1 MCAMYLFVICVS
13 IKTIWFQLNEI
24 IPNYMMSYIYIYIYI
39 LYTHTYVY
47 MYVCIYLC
55 VFNMVLITGPNGPTS
70 WTGHQSGLEKI
81 PKIGKNQLK
90 TFLLLILF
98 KYHLFTFKYTHP
110 ILFKAQEYLCLVIF
124 EKPMIQVY
132 GKTILSME
140 FKSIIKARDSNPW
153 QFTHPKPNSHW

>member
-24 IPNYMMSYIYIYIYI
+24 IPNYMMSYIYIYI

-90 TFLLLILF
+90 TFLHLILF

>member
-70 WTGHQSGLEKI
+70 
-81 PKIGKNQLK
+81 
-90 TFLLLILF
+90 
-98 KYHLFTFKYTHP
+98 
-110 ILFKAQEYLCLVIF
+110 
-124 EKPMIQVY
+124 
-132 GKTILSME
+132 
-140 FKSIIKARDSNPW
+140 
-153 QFTHPKPNSHW
+153 